1 MGERL
6 LTLQQQLDEKEQ
18 ELQQLREEISENIF
32 EHTSDFMEL
41 EELYIVKRWLER
53 LEVRAVGMWMVS
65 SSETYYPWQKV
76 FSDHDIA
83 KDYYDKTV

>member
-1 MGERL
+1 MIRIYNILEENNPIETIKYDMGERL

-53 LEVRAVGMWMVS
+53 LE
-65 SSETYYPWQKV
+65 SESGGDVDGQ
-76 FSDHDIA
+76 
-83 KDYYDKTV
+83 

>member
-53 LEVRAVGMWMVS
+53 LE
-65 SSETYYPWQKV
+65 SESGGDVDGQ
-76 FSDHDIA
+76 
-83 KDYYDKTV
+83 